1 MEETLK
7 IVAVLV
13 AATVGFTISGVAGF
27 GGGLVALPVLV
38 WVFGIKEA
46 IPIISISQVFGTA
59 SRAWL
64 HRRVID
70 WKVVRY
76 FAVGSI
82 PMSVLGSLIFISIN
96 TEMIVRILGI
106 AMLILVVYTR
116 LPIGSHFKIN
126 VRVFVPIGGTAGFG
140 SAFLGIPGPMASLFY
155 LQYGLISSAYVGT
168 SAIGL
173 GAIQIPKL
181 IIFSTDGLLTTRV
194 VVLGIIL
201 GLIGVFGAYM
211 GKTILQR
218 VPEKVF
224 SGMITAMLLISGF
237 MFLIRA

>member
-1 MEETLK
+1 M
-7 IVAVLV
+7 
-13 AATVGFTISGVAGF
+13 
-27 GGGLVALPVLV
+27 
-38 WVFGIKEA
+38 
-46 IPIISISQVFGTA
+46 FGTA

-64 HRRVID
+64 HHQAID

-82 PMSVLGSLIFISIN
+82 PMAVLGSLIFISIN

-106 AMLILVVYTR
+106 TMLTLVVYTR
-116 LPIGSHFKIN
+116 LPIGRNFKIN
-126 VRVFVPIGGTAGFG
+126 VRAFVPIGGTAGFG
-140 SAFLGIPGPMASLFY
+140 SSFLGIPGPMASLFY

-168 SAIGL
+168 SAVGL

-181 IIFSTDGLLTTRV
+181 IIFSTNELLTTRV
-194 VVLGIIL
+194 IILGIVL

-211 GKTILQR
+211 GKTILKR

-224 SGMITAMLLISGF
+224 SRMITAMLLISGF

>member
-1 MEETLK
+1 MEEILK
-7 IVAVLV
+7 ILAVLV

-38 WVFGIKEA
+38 WTFGIKEA
-46 IPIISISQVFGTA
+46 IPIISIAQLFGTA

-64 HRRVID
+64 HHQEID
-70 WKVVRY
+70 WRVVRY

-82 PMSVLGSLIFISIN
+82 PMAILGSLIFISIN

-106 AMLILVVYTR
+106 TMIALVVYTR
-116 LPIGSHFKIN
+116 LPIGREFKIS
-126 VRVFVPIGGTAGFG
+126 VRAFVPIGGTAGFG
-140 SAFLGIPGPMASLFY
+140 SSFLGIPGPMASLFY
-155 LQYGLISSAYVGT
+155 LQYGLTSSAYVGT

-181 IIFSTDGLLTTRV
+181 IIFSTNGLLTTRV
-194 VVLGIIL
+194 IVLGIGL

-211 GKTILQR
+211 GRTILKR
-218 VPEKVF
+218 VPERVF
-224 SGMITAMLLISGF
+224 SRIITVMLLISGL

>member
-1 MEETLK
+1 MEEILK
-7 IVAVLV
+7 IIAVLT

-46 IPIISISQVFGTA
+46 VPIISIAQLFGTA

-64 HRRVID
+64 HHHVID

-76 FAVGSI
+76 FAIGSI
-82 PMSVLGSLIFISIN
+82 PMSVLGSLVFISIN
-96 TEMIVRILGI
+96 TEMIVRILGVT
-106 AMLILVVYTR
+106 MLALVVYTR
-116 LPIGSHFKIN
+116 LPIGRNFKIN
-126 VRVFVPIGGTAGFG
+126 VRAFVPIGGTAGFG
-140 SAFLGIPGPMASLFY
+140 SALLGIPGPMASLFY
-155 LQYGLISSAYVGT
+155 LQYGLISGAYVGT
-168 SAIGL
+168 SALGL

-181 IIFSTDGLLTTRV
+181 IIFSNEGLLTTRV
-194 VVLGIIL
+194 LALGIVL

-211 GKTILQR
+211 GKTILKR
-218 VPEKVF
+218 VPEQVF
-224 SGMITAMLLISGF
+224 SRMITAMLLISGF

>member
-1 MEETLK
+1 MEEILK
-7 IVAVLV
+7 ILAVLV
-13 AATVGFTISGVAGF
+13 AATIGFTISGVAGF

-38 WVFGIKEA
+38 WAFGIKEA

-64 HRRVID
+64 HHQAID

-82 PMSVLGSLIFISIN
+82 PMAVLGSLIFISIN

-106 AMLILVVYTR
+106 TMLTLVVYTR
-116 LPIGSHFKIN
+116 LPIGRNFKIN
-126 VRVFVPIGGTAGFG
+126 VRAFVPIGGTAGFG
-140 SAFLGIPGPMASLFY
+140 SSFLGIPGPMASLFY
-155 LQYGLISSAYVGT
+155 LQYGLVSSAYVGT
-168 SAIGL
+168 SAVGL

-181 IIFSTDGLLTTRV
+181 IIFSTNELLTAREIILGV
-194 VVLGIIL
+194 VL

-211 GKTILQR
+211 GKTILKR

-224 SGMITAMLLISGF
+224 SRMITAMLLISGF

>member
-1 MEETLK
+1 MEEILK
-7 IVAVLV
+7 IVAVLI
-13 AATVGFTISGVAGF
+13 AATIGFTISGVAGF

-38 WVFGIKEA
+38 WAFGIKEA
-46 IPIISISQVFGTA
+46 IPIVSISQVFGTT
-59 SRAWL
+59 SRACL
-64 HRRVID
+64 HHHAID
-70 WKVVRY
+70 WKVVQY

-96 TEMIVRILGI
+96 TEMIVRILGA
-106 AMLILVVYTR
+106 AMLALVVYTR
-116 LPIGSHFKIN
+116 LPIGRNFKIN
-126 VRVFVPIGGTAGFG
+126 IRAFVPIGGTAGFG

-155 LQYGLISSAYVGT
+155 LQYGLMSSAYIGT

-181 IIFSTDGLLTTRV
+181 IIFGTDGLLTPRV
-194 VVLGIIL
+194 IILGFVL

-211 GKTILQR
+211 GKTILKR
-218 VPEKVF
+218 VSENVF
-224 SGMITAMLLISGF
+224 SILITVMLLISGF

>member
-1 MEETLK
+1 MEEILK

-13 AATVGFTISGVAGF
+13 AATIGFTISGVAGF

-46 IPIISISQVFGTA
+46 IPIIAISQVFGTS

-64 HRRVID
+64 HHRTID

-82 PMSVLGSLIFISIN
+82 PMSVLGSLVFISIN
-96 TEMIVRILGI
+96 TEVIVRILGI
-106 AMLILVVYTR
+106 TMLTLVVYTR
-116 LPIGSHFKIN
+116 LPIGRNFKIN
-126 VRVFVPIGGTAGFG
+126 IQAFVPIGGTAGFG
-140 SAFLGIPGPMASLFY
+140 SAFLGIPGPMASLSY
-155 LQYGLISSAYVGT
+155 LQYGLIASAYIGT

-173 GAIQIPKL
+173 GMIQIPKL
-181 IIFSTDGLLTTRV
+181 IIFGSDGLLTTRV
-194 VVLGIIL
+194 FVLGVVL

-211 GKTILQR
+211 GKSILKR

-224 SGMITAMLLISGF
+224 SRMITVMLLISGF
-237 MFLIRA
+237 MFLVRA

>member
-1 MEETLK
+1 MEEILK

-13 AATVGFTISGVAGF
+13 AATIGFTISGVAGF

-46 IPIISISQVFGTA
+46 IPIIAISQVFGTS
-59 SRAWL
+59 SRACL
-64 HRRVID
+64 HHRTID

-82 PMSVLGSLIFISIN
+82 PMSVLGSLVFISIN
-96 TEMIVRILGI
+96 TEVIVRILGI
-106 AMLILVVYTR
+106 TMLTLVVYTR
-116 LPIGSHFKIN
+116 LPIGRNFKIN
-126 VRVFVPIGGTAGFG
+126 IQAFVPIGGTAGFG

-155 LQYGLISSAYVGT
+155 LQYGLIASAYIGT

-173 GAIQIPKL
+173 GMIQIPKL
-181 IIFSTDGLLTTRV
+181 IIFGSDGLLTTRV
-194 VVLGIIL
+194 FVLGVVL
-201 GLIGVFGAYM
+201 GLIGIFGAYM
-211 GKTILQR
+211 GKSILKR

-224 SGMITAMLLISGF
+224 SRMITVMLLISGF
-237 MFLIRA
+237 MFLVRA

>member
-1 MEETLK
+1 M
-7 IVAVLV
+7 LV
-13 AATVGFTISGVAGF
+13 AATIGFTISGVAGF

-46 IPIISISQVFGTA
+46 IPIIAISQVFGTS

-64 HRRVID
+64 HHRTID

-82 PMSVLGSLIFISIN
+82 PMSVLGSLVFISIN
-96 TEMIVRILGI
+96 TEVIVRILGI
-106 AMLILVVYTR
+106 TMLTLVVYTR
-116 LPIGSHFKIN
+116 LPIGRNFKIN
-126 VRVFVPIGGTAGFG
+126 VQAFVPIGGTAGFG
-140 SAFLGIPGPMASLFY
+140 SAFLGIPGPMASLSY
-155 LQYGLISSAYVGT
+155 LQYGLIASAYIGT

-173 GAIQIPKL
+173 GMIQIPKL
-181 IIFSTDGLLTTRV
+181 IIFGSDGLLTTRV
-194 VVLGIIL
+194 FVLGVVL

-211 GKTILQR
+211 GKSILKR

-224 SGMITAMLLISGF
+224 SRMITVMLLISGF
-237 MFLIRA
+237 MFLVRA

>member
-1 MEETLK
+1 MEEILK
-7 IVAVLV
+7 ILAVLV
-13 AATVGFTISGVAGF
+13 AATIGFTISGVAGF

-38 WVFGIKEA
+38 WAFGIKEA
-46 IPIISISQVFGTA
+46 IPISQVFGTA

-64 HRRVID
+64 HHQAID

-82 PMSVLGSLIFISIN
+82 PMAVLGSLIFISIN

-106 AMLILVVYTR
+106 TMLTLVVYTR
-116 LPIGSHFKIN
+116 LPIGRNFKIN
-126 VRVFVPIGGTAGFG
+126 VRAFVPIGGTAGFG
-140 SAFLGIPGPMASLFY
+140 SSFLGIPGPMASLFY

-168 SAIGL
+168 SAVGL

-181 IIFSTDGLLTTRV
+181 IIFSTNELLTTRV
-194 VVLGIIL
+194 IILGIVL

-211 GKTILQR
+211 GKTILKR

-224 SGMITAMLLISGF
+224 SRMITAMLLISGF

>member
-1 MEETLK
+1 MEEILK
-7 IVAVLV
+7 ILAVLV
-13 AATVGFTISGVAGF
+13 AATIGFTISGVAGF

-38 WVFGIKEA
+38 WAFGIKEA
-46 IPIISISQVFGTA
+46 IPIISISQVFVTA

-64 HRRVID
+64 HHQAID

-82 PMSVLGSLIFISIN
+82 PMAVLGSLIFISIN

-106 AMLILVVYTR
+106 TMLTLVVYTR
-116 LPIGSHFKIN
+116 LPIGRNFKIN
-126 VRVFVPIGGTAGFG
+126 VRAFVPIGGTAGFG
-140 SAFLGIPGPMASLFY
+140 SSFLGIPGPMASLFY

-168 SAIGL
+168 SAVGL

-181 IIFSTDGLLTTRV
+181 IIFSTNELLTARV
-194 VVLGIIL
+194 IILGVVL

-211 GKTILQR
+211 GKTILKR

-224 SGMITAMLLISGF
+224 SRMITAMLLISGF

>member
-1 MEETLK
+1 MEEILK
-7 IVAVLV
+7 IIAVLT

-46 IPIISISQVFGTA
+46 VPIISIAQLFGTA

-64 HRRVID
+64 HHHVID

-76 FAVGSI
+76 FAIGSI
-82 PMSVLGSLIFISIN
+82 PMSVLGSLIFISMN
-96 TEMIVRILGI
+96 TEMIVRILGVT
-106 AMLILVVYTR
+106 MLALVVYTR
-116 LPIGSHFKIN
+116 LPIGRNFKIN
-126 VRVFVPIGGTAGFG
+126 VRAFVPIGGTEGFG

-155 LQYGLISSAYVGT
+155 LQYGLISGAYVGT
-168 SAIGL
+168 SALGL

-181 IIFSTDGLLTTRV
+181 IIFSNEGLLTTRV
-194 VVLGIIL
+194 LALGIVL

-211 GKTILQR
+211 GKTILKR
-218 VPEKVF
+218 VPEQVF
-224 SGMITAMLLISGF
+224 SRMITAMLLISGF

>member
-1 MEETLK
+1 MEEILK
-7 IVAVLV
+7 ILAVLV
-13 AATVGFTISGVAGF
+13 AATIGFTISGVAGF

-38 WVFGIKEA
+38 WAFGIKEA

-64 HRRVID
+64 HHQAID

-82 PMSVLGSLIFISIN
+82 PMAVLGSLVFISIN

-106 AMLILVVYTR
+106 TMLTLVVYTR
-116 LPIGSHFKIN
+116 LPIGRNFKIN
-126 VRVFVPIGGTAGFG
+126 VRAFVPIGGTAGFG
-140 SAFLGIPGPMASLFY
+140 SSFLGIPGPMASLFY
-155 LQYGLISSAYVGT
+155 LQYGLVSSAYVGT
-168 SAIGL
+168 SAVGL

-181 IIFSTDGLLTTRV
+181 IIFSTNELLTARV
-194 VVLGIIL
+194 IILGVVL

-211 GKTILQR
+211 GKTILKR

-224 SGMITAMLLISGF
+224 SRMITAMLLISGF

>member
-1 MEETLK
+1 MEEILK
-7 IVAVLV
+7 ILAVLV
-13 AATVGFTISGVAGF
+13 AATIGFTISGVAGF

-38 WVFGIKEA
+38 LAFGIKEA

-64 HRRVID
+64 HHQAID

-82 PMSVLGSLIFISIN
+82 PMAVLGSLIFISIN

-106 AMLILVVYTR
+106 TMLTLVVYTR
-116 LPIGSHFKIN
+116 LPIGRNFKLN
-126 VRVFVPIGGTAGFG
+126 VRAFVPIGGTAGFG
-140 SAFLGIPGPMASLFY
+140 SSFLGIPGPMASLFY

-168 SAIGL
+168 SAVGL

-181 IIFSTDGLLTTRV
+181 IIFSTNELLTARV
-194 VVLGIIL
+194 IILGVVLG
-201 GLIGVFGAYM
+201 LICVFGAYM
-211 GKTILQR
+211 GKTILKR

-224 SGMITAMLLISGF
+224 SRMITAMLLISGF

>member
-1 MEETLK
+1 MEEILK
-7 IVAVLV
+7 IIAVLT

-46 IPIISISQVFGTA
+46 VPIISIAQLFGTA

-64 HRRVID
+64 HHHVID

-76 FAVGSI
+76 FAIGSI
-82 PMSVLGSLIFISIN
+82 PMSILGSLVFISIN

-106 AMLILVVYTR
+106 TMLTLVVYTR
-116 LPIGSHFKIN
+116 LPIGRNFKIN
-126 VRVFVPIGGTAGFG
+126 VRAFVPIGGTAGFG
-140 SAFLGIPGPMASLFY
+140 SSFLGIPGPMASLFY

-168 SAIGL
+168 SAVGL

-181 IIFSTDGLLTTRV
+181 IIFSTNELLTTRV
-194 VVLGIIL
+194 IILGIVL

-211 GKTILQR
+211 GKTILKR

-224 SGMITAMLLISGF
+224 SRMITAMLLISGF

>member
-1 MEETLK
+1 MEEILK
-7 IVAVLV
+7 IIAVLT

-46 IPIISISQVFGTA
+46 VPIISIAQLFGTA

-64 HRRVID
+64 HHHVID

-76 FAVGSI
+76 FAIGSI
-82 PMSVLGSLIFISIN
+82 PMSVLGSLVFISIN
-96 TEMIVRILGI
+96 TEMIVRILGVT
-106 AMLILVVYTR
+106 MLALVVYTR
-116 LPIGSHFKIN
+116 LPIGRNFKIN
-126 VRVFVPIGGTAGFG
+126 VRAFVPIGGTAGFG
-140 SAFLGIPGPMASLFY
+140 SAFRGIPGPMASLFY
-155 LQYGLISSAYVGT
+155 LQYGLISGAYVGT
-168 SAIGL
+168 SALGL

-181 IIFSTDGLLTTRV
+181 IIFSNEGLLTTRV
-194 VVLGIIL
+194 LALGIVL

-211 GKTILQR
+211 GKTILKR
-218 VPEKVF
+218 VPEQVF
-224 SGMITAMLLISGF
+224 SRMITAMLLISGF

>member
-1 MEETLK
+1 MEEILK

-13 AATVGFTISGVAGF
+13 AATIGFTISGVAGF

-46 IPIISISQVFGTA
+46 IPIIAISQVFGTA

-64 HRRVID
+64 HHRTID

-82 PMSVLGSLIFISIN
+82 PMSVLGSLVFISIN

-106 AMLILVVYTR
+106 TMLTLVVYTR
-116 LPIGSHFKIN
+116 LPIGRNFKIN
-126 VRVFVPIGGTAGFG
+126 VRAFVPIGGTAGFG
-140 SAFLGIPGPMASLFY
+140 SAFLGIPGPMASLSY
-155 LQYGLISSAYVGT
+155 LQYGLIASAYIGT

-173 GAIQIPKL
+173 GMIQIPKL
-181 IIFSTDGLLTTRV
+181 IIFGSDGLLTTRV
-194 VVLGIIL
+194 FVLGIVL

-211 GKTILQR
+211 GKSILKR

-224 SGMITAMLLISGF
+224 SRMITVMLLISGF
-237 MFLIRA
+237 MFLVRA

>member
-1 MEETLK
+1 MEEILK
-7 IVAVLV
+7 ILAVLV
-13 AATVGFTISGVAGF
+13 AATIGFTISGVAGF

-38 WVFGIKEA
+38 WAFGIKEA

-64 HRRVID
+64 HHQAID

-82 PMSVLGSLIFISIN
+82 PMAVLGSLIFISIN

-106 AMLILVVYTR
+106 TMLTLVVYTR
-116 LPIGSHFKIN
+116 LPIGRNFKIN
-126 VRVFVPIGGTAGFG
+126 VRAFVPIGGTAGFG
-140 SAFLGIPGPMASLFY
+140 SSFLGIPGPMASLFY

-168 SAIGL
+168 SAVGL

-181 IIFSTDGLLTTRV
+181 ILFSTNELLTARV
-194 VVLGIIL
+194 IILGVVL

-211 GKTILQR
+211 GKTILKR

-224 SGMITAMLLISGF
+224 SRMITAMLLISGF